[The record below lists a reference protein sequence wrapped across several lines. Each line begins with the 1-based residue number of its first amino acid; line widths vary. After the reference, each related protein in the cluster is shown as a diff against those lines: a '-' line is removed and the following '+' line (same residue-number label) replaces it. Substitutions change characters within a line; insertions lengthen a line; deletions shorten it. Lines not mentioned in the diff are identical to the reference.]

1 MWQIALPWL
10 PHYLTA
16 SEDFHFLYVRC
27 LRCDWS
33 ASFNKSATMEAVQA
47 EVSLHTHDL
56 TAYVPSEP
64 DKQPQIRLQ
73 GVEEYLNTP
82 AGLEAV
88 LALSPHTI

>member
-1 MWQIALPWL
+1 
-10 PHYLTA
+10 
-16 SEDFHFLYVRC
+16 
-27 LRCDWS
+27 
-33 ASFNKSATMEAVQA
+33 MEAVQA

-56 TAYVPSEP
+56 TAHVPSEP
-64 DKQPQIRLQ
+64 DKQPQICLQ